1 MNCKL
6 DTCILTY
13 WLTLLVYELV
23 SFFFVFLSKFVSIWT
38 WSTRLW
44 SWFLVRAFHVFF
56 LFLCVNWV
64 GVHEYTWI
72 HFQSHSS
79 LNHGFPLSRHFYL
92 ILNLKLI
99 FGRWPFLKSC
109 GLAFKI
115 DLAGIIADL
124 LATFH
129 SYWDLLV
136 LVKVSQVASHL

>member
-6 DTCILTY
+6 DTCVLTY
-13 WLTLLVYELV
+13 WLALLVNKLV
-23 SFFFVFLSKFVSIWT
+23 SFFFVFFGKFVSIWT

-44 SWFLVRAFHVFF
+44 SWFLFRAFHVFF
-56 LFLCVNWV
+56 LFFLANRI

-72 HFQSHSS
+72 HFQLHSS
-79 LNHGFPLSRHFYL
+79 LNHSFPLSRHFYL

-99 FGRWPFLKSC
+99 FCYRWPLFESC
-109 GLAFKI
+109 WLAFKI
-115 DLAGIIADL
+115 GMAGVI
-124 LATFH
+124 ATFH